1 MDDLCPDTSPT
12 EMGVLENRLSVDALE
27 YRIDLLER
35 KVRRQAR
42 IIDTLLKQSSRKR
55 RRTADR
61 AKTPNHADKRRRRR
75 VHANTIIV

>member
-27 YRIDLLER
+27 YRIDILER

-42 IIDTLLKQSSRKR
+42 LIDALLKQSF
-55 RRTADR
+55 
-61 AKTPNHADKRRRRR
+61 KTTGRVIFTDKRLDF
-75 VHANTIIV
+75 VHESFCSVEVA